1 MAKFEKLHKELKLV
15 IFREIRGKIKINQNI
30 FFFLLCCLKIYFLQN
45 YLKLQIKKNPKR
57 QLNWNLGFNY

>member
-30 FFFLLCCLKIYFLQN
+30 FFFLLSCLKIYFLQN
-45 YLKLQIKKNPKR
+45 YLKLQPKKNPKY
-57 QLNWNLGFNY
+57 QN

>member
-15 IFREIRGKIKINQNI
+15 TFREIRGKIKINQNI
-30 FFFLLCCLKIYFLQN
+30 FFFLLSCLKIYFLQN